1 MESQIIHRK
10 FIILYVLAALSIWGA
25 AASSSSEDFLECLG
39 FELQK
44 LDKLYSSDIFYSS
57 NNASFTSILQ
67 SSAFNL
73 RLGSSSSGLQKP
85 VAIITPLHESQIQAS
100 VYCFKNHNIQLR
112 VRSGGHDFEG
122 LSYVS
127 YDNSSNSFPFAV
139 VDMRNLRSISI
150 DTETNTAWVQTG
162 ATLGLLYATIAQ
174 NSKTLG
180 FPAGTCPSV
189 GVGGHFSGG
198 GYGMMSRA
206 HGLASDN
213 IIDVV
218 LVDADARILDRESMG
233 EDHFWATRGGGG
245 ASFGII
251 VAFKIKLVNVPEI
264 VTVFNVSRTLEQ
276 NATQL
281 IHKWQYIADK
291 VDENLSLRLFM
302 TSPKVSD
309 DDINDGGGKKN
320 KKRTVVA
327 HFTSLFLGGVDHL
340 LTIMKETFPE
350 LGVTNEDCTEMSWI
364 EAMIF
369 FAQLPL
375 NNTTSQLIDD
385 LSSGT
390 GGSGLSKTYFK
401 GKSDYVRV
409 PIPEDGLTGIWEYFK
424 NEDGWLGEVQFSPY
438 GGRINDLSETQTP
451 FPHRAGNIYMI
462 EYGIHWDEARISESQ
477 KHINWIRRL
486 HNYMAPYVSNSPRAQ
501 YINYRD
507 LDVGKNNLHGYT
519 SYNQASSWG
528 FKYFKMN
535 FDRLV
540 RVKTKVD
547 PTNFFRN
554 EQSIPP
560 LPSLQ
565 INTFRDHHN
574 NMKEFV
580 QYANV

>member
-1 MESQIIHRK
+1 MLLCSGPLMLCLILHFGDGSIIN
-10 FIILYVLAALSIWGA
+10 
-25 AASSSSEDFLECLG
+25 
-39 FELQK
+39 
-44 LDKLYSSDIFYSS
+44 LDKETVDTPSNRTGRLPVRSISRLLILIYMFVVALPPSEINFVPLKQTFRGNGLMEFYKTK
-57 NNASFTSILQ
+57 NVFIEC
-67 SSAFNL
+67 
-73 RLGSSSSGLQKP
+73 
-85 VAIITPLHESQIQAS
+85 TPTDLTKANIVLKTMVTMFS
-100 VYCFKNHNIQLR
+100 VYCERK
-112 VRSGGHDFEG
+112 FEVEPVEVIYPHG
-122 LSYVS
+122 KSYVCPDLSLYQMVEPLSY
-127 YDNSSNSFPFAV
+127 
-139 VDMRNLRSISI
+139 I
-150 DTETNTAWVQTG
+150 TNA
-162 ATLGLLYATIAQ
+162 
-174 NSKTLG
+174 
-180 FPAGTCPSV
+180 V
-189 GVGGHFSGG
+189 GVSLP
-198 GYGMMSRA
+198 A
-206 HGLASDN
+206 H
-213 IIDVV
+213 
-218 LVDADARILDRESMG
+218 E
-233 EDHFWATRGGGG
+233 
-245 ASFGII
+245 
-251 VAFKIKLVNVPEI
+251 LVNVPEI

-281 IHKWQYIADK
+281 INKWQYIADK
-291 VDENLSLRLFM
+291 VDENLSLRLFI
-302 TSPKVSD
+302 TIPKVSD
-309 DDINDGGGKKN
+309 DDINNGGGKKN

-327 HFTSLFLGGVDHL
+327 HFTSSFLGGVDHL

-350 LGVTNEDCTEMSWI
+350 LGVTNEDCTEMPWI

-409 PIPEDGLTGIWEYFK
+409 PIPEDGLRGIWEYFK
-424 NEDGWLGEVQFSPY
+424 NEDGWLVEVQFSPY

-451 FPHRAGNIYMI
+451 FPHRAGNMYMI

-507 LDVGKNNLHGYT
+507 LDLGMNNLHGYT

-560 LPSLQ
+560 LPSFQ
-565 INTFRDHHN
+565 ISTFRDHHN